1 MENISNTDF
10 DKLEN
15 LFKTKKFDQ
24 LSTIEKQWVLSFLK
38 EDEYASMS
46 ELYVS
51 IKKDNTKELEPN
63 PKIKK
68 RLDNAFADTKKA
80 TVFSIFFR
88 TKMPVYQSAAV
99 ALLFLS
105 IGIFTNLFQSK
116 PLIVHDIVQVIKY
129 IPKQVVKEVRVPVA
143 QQLPRSLHKTIV
155 PATIPA
161 VEKEIVD
168 KKTETINTENIN
180 PFVARQQEIAINN
193 VQRVLEENNGI
204 SMGNDTVI
212 RKMLVTVY

>member
-10 DKLEN
+10 DKLEK
-15 LFKTKKFDQ
+15 LFKTRKFDQ
-24 LSTIEKQWVLSFLK
+24 LTTIEKKWVLRILK
-38 EDEYASMS
+38 EDEYTSLS
-46 ELYVS
+46 ELYIS
-51 IKKDNTKELEPN
+51 IKKNKSEELEPN
-63 PKIKK
+63 PEIKK
-68 RLDNAFADTKKA
+68 RLDNAFVVTKKA
-80 TVFSIFFR
+80 SVFSILFR

-99 ALLFLS
+99 ALLFFS
-105 IGIFTNLFQSK
+105 IGLFANLFQQK
-116 PLIVHDIVQVIKY
+116 PLIVHDTLQVIKY
-129 IPKQVVKEVRVPVA
+129 IPKQVIKEVRVPVA

-155 PATIPA
+155 PATIPV

-168 KKTETINTENIN
+168 SKTETINTENIN